1 MTVVL
6 TLFLLLAIAGAGVLI
21 WWYYPQVTDELRAER
36 SRQRA
41 TRLRHRTLANMEKV
55 RELGWIERDRR
66 AREQL
71 RRLMDKYEL

>member
-6 TLFLLLAIAGAGVLI
+6 TLFLLLTIAGAGVLI
-21 WWYYPQVTDELRAER
+21 WWYYPQVTDELRTER
-36 SRQRA
+36 SRQRV
-41 TRLRHRTLANMEKV
+41 TRLRRRTLADMEKV